1 MQTGVGDDE
10 LHDPGR
16 LQSVIDTCLG
26 PRADGAFDAFARL
39 VCRFLDVPTALVSLV
54 DDERQFFPGAKGLDG
69 AAGESRET
77 PLSHSL
83 CQLVVRTG
91 APLVITDA
99 AADALT
105 CTSAAVSELGVAA
118 YAGMPLRDD
127 DGRVLGS
134 LCAIDVEERRWTQAE
149 IETLRDLADACSAEL
164 RLRIH
169 ATHAAEA
176 AREAREAREAAESAR
191 DAAQTANSQLAL
203 VADISRAVTATFE
216 PDEAV
221 RRLARLVVP
230 SLADWCVADLLDEQV
245 VRRVTV
251 VHRDLDLSG
260 RAGRLGRLGG
270 GTGSLVTV
278 LGGSGRQRLSAV
290 DRHEDRLGARQ
301 EELFRELGLVDAA
314 VLPLRIKDRVL
325 GALTVVRLEEPFSDE
340 DLLLADEIAGRLSL
354 AVDNGRLYQQQR
366 DAALSLQSSLLT
378 ELPAVPGLELA
389 GLYRPASEG
398 VDVGGDW
405 YDAFG
410 TASGATMIA
419 IGDVVGHDL
428 EAAGRMGQLRAMLRA
443 LVYDAE
449 VVPSALLARL
459 DATAAGLRVD
469 ALATGVLGSMAPG
482 ASGWTLT
489 WSNAGH
495 LPPLLLRADGEVT
508 LLESVGGLMLG
519 VDSTVAREDDTISLG
534 TGDTVVLYTDGLVE
548 TRSGSLTAGL
558 ARLRRHAAG
567 RASLAPE
574 ALVAS
579 LLDDMVTGDPTD
591 DTALLAVRVR

>member
-1 MQTGVGDDE
+1 VQTGVGEDE
-10 LHDPGR
+10 LRDTGR
-16 LQSVIDTCLG
+16 LQSVSDTGLG
-26 PRADGAFDAFARL
+26 SRADGAFDAFARL

-54 DDERQFFPGAKGLDG
+54 DDERQFFPGAQGLDG
-69 AAGESRET
+69 PAGESRET

-83 CQLVVRTG
+83 CQMVVRTG
-91 APLVITDA
+91 APLVVADA

-105 CTSAAVSELGVAA
+105 CTSLAVSELGVAA

-134 LCAIDVEERRWTQAE
+134 LCAIDVEQRRWTQAE

-169 ATHAAEA
+169 ATRASVAAA
-176 AREAREAREAAESAR
+176 EAREAREAAETAR
-191 DAAQTANSQLAL
+191 DAAETANSQLAL
-203 VADISRAVTATFE
+203 VASISRAVTATFD
-216 PDEAV
+216 PDEAA

-230 SLADWCVADLLDEQV
+230 ALADWCVADLIDEQV
-245 VRRVTV
+245 VHRVTV
-251 VHRDLDLSG
+251 VHRDLDLSE
-260 RAGRLGRLGG
+260 RAGRLGRLGA
-270 GTGSLVTV
+270 GTGSLTAA
-278 LGGSGRQRLSAV
+278 LNGSGRQRLSAI
-290 DRHEDRLGARQ
+290 DRHEDRLGSRQ
-301 EELFRELGLVDAA
+301 EDLFRELGLVDAV

-340 DLLLADEIAGRLSL
+340 DLLLADEIAARLSL
-354 AVDNGRLYQQQR
+354 AIDNGRLYQQQR
-366 DAALSLQSSLLT
+366 NAALSLQSSLLT
-378 ELPAVPGLELA
+378 ELPTVPGLELA

-410 TASGATMIA
+410 TSSGATMIA

-428 EAAGRMGQLRAMLRA
+428 KAAGQMGQLRAMLRA

-449 VVPSALLARL
+449 VAPSALLSRL
-459 DATAAGLRVD
+459 DATAAGLHVD
-469 ALATGVLGSMAPG
+469 ALATGVLGSIAPTG
-482 ASGWTLT
+482 TTWTFT

-495 LPPLLLRADGEVT
+495 LPPLVLRADGEVT
-508 LLESVGGLMLG
+508 LLEGAGGLMLG
-519 VDSTVAREDDTISLG
+519 VDGSVARDDDTIGLG

-548 TRSGSLTAGL
+548 TRSSSLTSGL
-558 ARLRRHAAG
+558 TRLRRHAAG
-567 RASLAPE
+567 RASLAPD
-574 ALVAS
+574 ALIAS

-591 DTALLAVRVR
+591 DTALLAVRIR